1 MSKMLKNGRNR
12 GSGRFL
18 MLPHDIL
25 NSPAWEGL
33 STQARA
39 VLIQIA
45 KRYNSKNNGSLA
57 ASVRD
62 LAAECRINKDTAGVA
77 VKALVESGFLEIA
90 QEGSFKYKKRH
101 AAEYRLTWFQCNQT
115 GARGSRAWKAKDAT
129 QAQLA
134 DFHRL
139 GARSIAD

>member
-1 MSKMLKNGRNR
+1 MSKMLKSGRKR
-12 GSGRFL
+12 GSGRFV
-18 MLPHDIL
+18 MLTHDIL

-62 LAAECRINKDTAGVA
+62 LAAECRINKDTVGVA
-77 VKALVESGFLEIA
+77 VKSLVEAGFLEIA
-90 QEGSFKYKKRH
+90 QAGSFDFKKRH
-101 AAEYRLTWFQCNQT
+101 AAEYRLTWETCNRT

-129 QAQLA
+129 QAQLTN
-134 DFHRL
+134 FHRL
-139 GARSIAD
+139 GARSTAG